1 MAETTDR
8 TAPLTATATVAGERL
23 DLLIARAAAVSRTRA
38 KALIETG
45 NVAFGATTIREAD
58 YRVKPG
64 QTFAV
69 TVPEPESA
77 VPTAEQIA
85 LRVLYEDDD
94 LLVVDKPAGLVV
106 HPAPGHTGGTLVNAL
121 LAHCGSSLSGIGGVR
136 RPGIVHRL
144 DKDTSGLMVVAKNDA
159 AHRELSRQFATR
171 EAGRTY
177 IAAVFGAPRPA
188 RGAVEGAIGRDPRN
202 RKKMAV
208 VSRGGKPAKTMYRVL
223 KAYGASARV
232 PQTGRPTGL
241 LASLVECK
249 LATGR
254 THQVRVH
261 LAHIGHPAIGDP
273 LYARAKANRTE
284 AFGPA
289 ATAVASLKRQALH
302 AAELTFRHPGS
313 GLMMS
318 FNSELPLDISLL
330 ICALEKI

>member
-8 TAPLTATATVAGERL
+8 TAPLTVTATAAGERL
-23 DLLIARAAAVSRTRA
+23 DLLIARAAGVSRTRA

-69 TVPEPESA
+69 MVPEPESA
-77 VPTAEQIA
+77 VPAAERIA
-85 LRVLYEDDD
+85 LCVLYEDDD
-94 LLVVDKPAGLVV
+94 LLVIDKPAGLVV
-106 HPAPGHTGGTLVNAL
+106 HPAPGHSGGTLVNAL

-144 DKDTSGLMVVAKNDA
+144 DKDTSGLMVVAKTDV

-177 IAAVFGAPRPA
+177 LAVVFGAPRPA
-188 RGAVEGAIGRDPRN
+188 TGAVEGAIGRDPRN

-223 KAYGASARV
+223 KAYGGKAQRSS
-232 PQTGRPTGL
+232 RPTGP

-261 LAHIGHPAIGDP
+261 LAHVGHPVIGDP
-273 LYARAKANRTE
+273 LYARAKANRE
-284 AFGPA
+284 RMFGPA
-289 ATAVASLKRQALH
+289 TATVAIFKRQALH
-302 AAELTFRHPGS
+302 AAELRFQHPRS
-313 GLMMS
+313 RLIMS
-318 FNSELPLDISLL
+318 FNSELPFDIRSL
-330 ICALEKI
+330 IYALEKI

>member
-45 NVAFGATTIREAD
+45 HVAFGATTIREPD

-69 TVPEPESA
+69 MVPEPESA
-77 VPTAEQIA
+77 VPMAEQIA

-106 HPAPGHTGGTLVNAL
+106 HPAPGHSGGTLVNAL

-177 IAAVFGAPRPA
+177 IAAVFGAPRTA
-188 RGAVEGAIGRDPRN
+188 SGAIEGAIGRDPRN

-223 KAYGASARV
+223 KTYGASV
-232 PQTGRPTGL
+232 PEAWRPTGL

-261 LAHIGHPAIGDP
+261 LAHVGHPVIGDP
-273 LYARAKANRTE
+273 LYARTKASRAQT
-284 AFGPA
+284 FGPA
-289 ATAVASLKRQALH
+289 AAAVATLKRQALH
-302 AAELTFRHPGS
+302 AAELTFQHPGS
-313 GLMMS
+313 GLMIS
-318 FNSELPLDISLL
+318 LNSELPLDIRLL

>member
-1 MAETTDR
+1 MAETTDL
-8 TAPLTATATVAGERL
+8 TAPLTATATAAGERL
-23 DLLIARAAAVSRTRA
+23 DLLIARAAGVSRTRA

-45 NVAFGATTIREAD
+45 NVALGATTIREAD

-64 QTFAV
+64 QAFAI
-69 TVPEPESA
+69 TVPAPESA
-77 VPTAEQIA
+77 VPMAEQIA

-106 HPAPGHTGGTLVNAL
+106 HPAPGHFGGTLVNAL
-121 LAHCGSSLSGIGGVR
+121 LAHCGASLSGIGGVR

-188 RGAVEGAIGRDPRN
+188 KGAVEGAIGRDPRN

-208 VSRGGKPAKTMYRVL
+208 VARGGKPAKTMYRVL
-223 KAYGASARV
+223 KTYGASV
-232 PQTGRPTGL
+232 PQAGRPTGL

-261 LAHIGHPAIGDP
+261 LAHLGHPVIGDP
-273 LYARAKANRTE
+273 LYARAKASRE
-284 AFGPA
+284 RAFGPA
-289 ATAVASLKRQALH
+289 AAAVAALKRQALH
-302 AAELTFRHPGS
+302 AAELTFHHPGS
-313 GLMMS
+313 GLIMS
-318 FNSELPLDISLL
+318 FNSELPFDIKSLM
-330 ICALEKI
+330 CALEKM